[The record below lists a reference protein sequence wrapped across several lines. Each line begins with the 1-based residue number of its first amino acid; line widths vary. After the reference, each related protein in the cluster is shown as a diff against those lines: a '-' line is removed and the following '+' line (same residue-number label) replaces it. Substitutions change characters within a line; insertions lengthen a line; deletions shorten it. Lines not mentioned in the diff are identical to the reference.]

1 MEFLSL
7 GVIKDSFGL
16 DGTLKI
22 FSTTNMSNKRY
33 KVGNIVFLVNPLT
46 NEKQEHVV
54 LAFRHSGLF
63 DFVKL
68 DGINSPE
75 DAKSLKTYEIH
86 VEKDRKDLEEGT
98 YFYSDLRGCKVYDQ
112 DRNELGTVKEVEEF
126 PAQLTLRVMRK
137 GKQDFFVPFI
147 KQFIK
152 DVNIENKA
160 IIIEKIEGLLWK
172 LQF

>member
-33 KVGNIVFLVNPLT
+33 KVGNIVLLVNPLT

-75 DAKSLKTYEIH
+75 DAKALKTYEIH
-86 VEKDRKDLEEGT
+86 VEKDRKDLEEGA
-98 YFYSDLRGCKVYDQ
+98 YFYSDLRGCNVYDQ
-112 DRNELGTVKEVEEF
+112 DRNELGTVIEVEEF

-160 IIIEKIEGLLWK
+160 IIIEKIEGLL
-172 LQF
+172 